1 MDCAER
7 LPGECPWVV
16 DHVARW
22 QRAERCVEVV
32 EAGARQFQRHAF
44 DAELIGDD
52 ARSGAVGALTAAHPE
67 LAAVR
72 IPDAVASAFEH
83 DVLRQLLDQGEPG
96 LRLQSLKGAGEDRL
110 LALPLRMAEP
120 RQKSLA
126 VEHDGGVGGE
136 HEIRKVR
143 LWIDELDCGTLA
155 DERVVEGG
163 PLPVSEAPEVAL
175 GACPVLRVHPRIDG
189 VADRVILRAA
199 HQEARLRSRICR
211 LASHPPPIANDGQ
224 IYRVRRLQ
232 ARRSG
237 DATPAYPKE
246 FGAEKVGR
254 SPKALRSRS
263 HSSSAIT
270 PAPAAIASI
279 QSATPTSGP
288 AYRYRRMRL
297 ATILRSSSKPSD
309 AAQPRSSSQSDI
321 ASSSRAI
328 ARSSSGRF
336 ASLWLP
342 IKGKPR
348 LIADSRKRYAPATG
362 RFGGPGRIRTFN
374 PLLRRQM
381 LYPLSYGTTRRN
393 VVRIVEK
400 VPSLLVHPSHPR
412 L

>member
-1 MDCAER
+1 
-7 LPGECPWVV
+7 
-16 DHVARW
+16 
-22 QRAERCVEVV
+22 
-32 EAGARQFQRHAF
+32 
-44 DAELIGDD
+44 
-52 ARSGAVGALTAAHPE
+52 
-67 LAAVR
+67 
-72 IPDAVASAFEH
+72 
-83 DVLRQLLDQGEPG
+83 
-96 LRLQSLKGAGEDRL
+96 
-110 LALPLRMAEP
+110 MAEP

-143 LWIDELDCGTLA
+143 LWIDELDCGTFA

-211 LASHPPPIANDGQ
+211 LASHPLPIANDGQ

-232 ARRSG
+232 ARRSA
-237 DATPAYPKE
+237 DATPACPKE

-270 PAPAAIASI
+270 PAPA
-279 QSATPTSGP
+279 SATPTSGP

-297 ATILRSSSKPSD
+297 ATILWSSSKPSD

-336 ASLWLP
+336 ASLWSP
-342 IKGKPR
+342 IKGKPPDCGQSQAISASDCKIWR
-348 LIADSRKRYAPATG
+348 SRKEG
-362 RFGGPGRIRTFN
+362 Q
-374 PLLRRQM
+374 LRA
-381 LYPLSYGTTRRN
+381 N
-393 VVRIVEK
+393 
-400 VPSLLVHPSHPR
+400 
-412 L
+412 